1 MFYVYISYTW
11 YLPTYICIY
20 IYIFINISIHDIC
33 VTIIHMSQS
42 VVTCHPTFI
51 IQATNRWCLSSSLK
65 WTASILSFK
74 HFGDEVQKC
83 WAVAAHCRGMRF
95 GTLSEIHQKTDRKSA
110 SSYLSHYDFGFVRRF
125 LCLWP
130 NMNSKWFQ
138 QSTHVNVHRKN
149 DRWPTL
155 G

>member
-1 MFYVYISYTW
+1 MLSSSDFVLLICLHTRHPMFLLNICIYEMHVHMFYIYISYTW

-20 IYIFINISIHDIC
+20 IYISIHDIC

-51 IQATNRWCLSSSLK
+51 IQATNRWWLNSSLK
-65 WTASILSFK
+65 WTVSILSFK

-83 WAVAAHCRGMRF
+83 WAVAAHCRGV
-95 GTLSEIHQKTDRKSA
+95 GIWYYVRK
-110 SSYLSHYDFGFVRRF
+110 RRT

-130 NMNSKWFQ
+130 NMTTKWFQ
-138 QSTHVNVHRKN
+138 QSIM
-149 DRWPTL
+149 
-155 G
+155 